1 MMLTAQHL
9 VLCSLKLALRG
20 APADGMMPTADSSSS
35 PFDPLVVL
43 ELVSDTKEEAVTWLL
58 SRIRDPPQIGGAG
71 LLVEQLGPGVGAE
84 EKDNLNLFLVG
95 ASLERL
101 LSGAEDLGLFKEYN
115 DGSMRGFTCSNKHNF
130 KDFKGDGDG
139 FLSMAECQYIVKHEL
154 DTLRAKEETHVPGYS
169 HVKLYPGKSIIR
181 RLLSKRILVQ
191 IFPLHHK
198 EELKRLSFSWYKKVK
213 LSLQPLGE

>member
-1 MMLTAQHL
+1 
-9 VLCSLKLALRG
+9 
-20 APADGMMPTADSSSS
+20 MMPTADSSSS

-84 EKDNLNLFLVG
+84 EKDNPNLFLVG

-115 DGSMRGFTCSNKHNF
+115 DGSMRGFTRSNKHNF
-130 KDFKGDGDG
+130 KDFKGVSSEQL
-139 FLSMAECQYIVKHEL
+139 FCCNII
-154 DTLRAKEETHVPGYS
+154 PGPVR
-169 HVKLYPGKSIIR
+169 HH
-181 RLLSKRILVQ
+181 LV
-191 IFPLHHK
+191 H
-198 EELKRLSFSWYKKVK
+198 
-213 LSLQPLGE
+213 

>member
-1 MMLTAQHL
+1 MVDSEKIKETER
-9 VLCSLKLALRG
+9 SLPRATYRRTPSWATCHVRERGCG
-20 APADGMMPTADSSSS
+20 APADGMMPTADRSSS

-130 KDFKGDGDG
+130 KDFK
-139 FLSMAECQYIVKHEL
+139 
-154 DTLRAKEETHVPGYS
+154 
-169 HVKLYPGKSIIR
+169 
-181 RLLSKRILVQ
+181 
-191 IFPLHHK
+191 
-198 EELKRLSFSWYKKVK
+198 
-213 LSLQPLGE
+213 

>member
-1 MMLTAQHL
+1 
-9 VLCSLKLALRG
+9 
-20 APADGMMPTADSSSS
+20 MMPTADSSSS

-115 DGSMRGFTCSNKHNF
+115 DGSMRGFTRSNKHNF
-130 KDFKGDGDG
+130 KDFKGVSSACV
-139 FLSMAECQYIVKHEL
+139 LCVR
-154 DTLRAKEETHVPGYS
+154 RAAV
-169 HVKLYPGKSIIR
+169 L
-181 RLLSKRILVQ
+181 
-191 IFPLHHK
+191 
-198 EELKRLSFSWYKKVK
+198 
-213 LSLQPLGE
+213 